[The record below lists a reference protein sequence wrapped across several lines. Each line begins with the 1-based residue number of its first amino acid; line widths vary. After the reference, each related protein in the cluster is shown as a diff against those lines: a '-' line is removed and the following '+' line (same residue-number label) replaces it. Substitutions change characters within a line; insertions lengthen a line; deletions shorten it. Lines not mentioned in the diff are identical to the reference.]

1 LINVY
6 NFTWKAELSAANLP
20 EPRML
25 AGKPDTGFIAQ
36 ELSGAWPYAI
46 SPIGSRNLLA
56 NDSTTY
62 ARVNPAK
69 VIPLVMAAVKD
80 MSTIIEQLSSKV

>member
-1 LINVY
+1 MI
-6 NFTWKAELSAANLP
+6 LP

-56 NDSTTY
+56 NDLIGI
-62 ARVNPAK
+62 RRK
-69 VIPLVMAAVKD
+69 
-80 MSTIIEQLSSKV
+80 IEENNNKLSEG

>member
-1 LINVY
+1 
-6 NFTWKAELSAANLP
+6 
-20 EPRML
+20 ML
-25 AGKPDTGFIAQ
+25 AGTPDTGFIAQ

-46 SPIGSRNLLA
+46 SPVITRDLFE
-56 NDSTTY
+56 NDSTRY

-69 VIPLVMAAVKD
+69 VLPLVMAAVKD